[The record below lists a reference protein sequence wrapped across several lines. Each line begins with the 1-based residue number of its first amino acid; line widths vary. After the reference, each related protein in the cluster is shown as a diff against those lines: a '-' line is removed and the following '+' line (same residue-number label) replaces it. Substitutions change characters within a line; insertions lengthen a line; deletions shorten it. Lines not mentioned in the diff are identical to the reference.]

1 MGSRGSGAGAAGALS
16 AREWQ
21 ACPGGGSLGNQGNSF
36 SAGAPSLSAAGRGG
50 ALASGDWPSAPV
62 KAAVMSSAKPVP
74 ATVTAGVSRGEA
86 GWGAAPAVGQAAEFT
101 GQADGW

>member
-1 MGSRGSGAGAAGALS
+1 
-16 AREWQ
+16 
-21 ACPGGGSLGNQGNSF
+21 
-36 SAGAPSLSAAGRGG
+36 
-50 ALASGDWPSAPV
+50 
-62 KAAVMSSAKPVP
+62 MSSAKPVP